1 MVPGEF
7 AAHISHPGE
16 SFLHRQASWQ
26 GQTRVIREPPPV
38 IPPCSR
44 RAAGHITQQLTAP
57 LLLAGLLRDGE
68 ADE

>member
-1 MVPGEF
+1 M
-7 AAHISHPGE
+7 
-16 SFLHRQASWQ
+16 Q
-26 GQTRVIREPPPV
+26 VILEPPPV

-44 RAAGHITQQLTAP
+44 RAARHIAQRLTAP

>member
-1 MVPGEF
+1 MALGES

-16 SFLHRQASWQ
+16 SFLRQASRQ
-26 GQTRVIREPPPV
+26 GQMQVILEPPPV

-44 RAAGHITQQLTAP
+44 RAARHIAQRLTAP